1 MEGAVTGGVEY
12 LIQTYGLA
20 GLVIIALCVVVWR
33 LGKRDETRQTK
44 LEALQEK
51 RVEEAKES
59 TNALNANTDAMDR
72 LAELIRDR
80 LRPLP

>member
-1 MEGAVTGGVEY
+1 MEGAVTGSAEY
-12 LIQTYGLA
+12 LISTYGLP
-20 GLVIIALCVVVWR
+20 GIVIIALSIVIWR
-33 LGKRDETRQTK
+33 LAKRDETRQTK

-59 TNALNANTDAMDR
+59 TSALNANTDAMDR

-80 LRPLP
+80 LRPMP

>member
-1 MEGAVTGGVEY
+1 MEGAVASSVDH
-12 LIQTYGLA
+12 LISVYGLA
-20 GLVIIALCVVVWR
+20 GIVIIGLCIVVWR
-33 LGKRDETRQTK
+33 LAKRDETRQTK

-80 LRPLP
+80 MRPLP